1 MEGKNKPDKSE
12 KIKDTDAAAD
22 NAVVDSV
29 EAVNTTH
36 DHETDAGNTITSD
49 NKTDELTEARNRIDE
64 LTDKLL
70 RTAAE
75 FENYKKRNNAEKA
88 ELLLYANEK
97 LIRELLPVLDD
108 FERAVASY
116 QKDSNADALHKG
128 AILIYEKL
136 RAVLERQGLKEIESD
151 GREFDVKYHDAVL
164 QQISEQPPNT
174 ILETVEKGY
183 TLRDRV
189 IRHAK
194 VIVSVQ
200 GNTA

>member
-29 EAVNTTH
+29 EVVNTT
-36 DHETDAGNTITSD
+36 DDQETDAGNTITSD
-49 NKTDELTEARNRIDE
+49 NKTDELTEARNRIDL

-108 FERAVASY
+108 FERAFVSY
-116 QKDSNADALHKG
+116 KEDSNATALYKG
-128 AILIYEKL
+128 TILIYEKL
-136 RAVLERQGLKEIESD
+136 RAVLEKQGLKEIESD

>member
-29 EAVNTTH
+29 EVVNTT
-36 DHETDAGNTITSD
+36 DDQETDAGNAITSD
-49 NKTDELTEARNRIDE
+49 NKTDELTEARNRIDL

-116 QKDSNADALHKG
+116 QKDSNADALYKG